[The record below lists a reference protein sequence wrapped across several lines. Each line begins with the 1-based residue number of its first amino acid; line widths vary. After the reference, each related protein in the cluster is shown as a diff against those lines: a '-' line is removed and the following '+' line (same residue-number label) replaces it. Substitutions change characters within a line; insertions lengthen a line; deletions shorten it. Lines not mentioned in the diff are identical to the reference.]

1 MHTTMPVIMK
11 SKANQTIIIVDEEEL
26 PIIIDEDGQASADT
40 IAISDDEGDNFKMLE
55 PLNGPTP
62 KSRSNSKARRALPF
76 SIPSERRNRVIA
88 D

>member
-26 PIIIDEDGQASADT
+26 PIIIDEDGQASAET

-62 KSRSNSKARRALPF
+62 
-76 SIPSERRNRVIA
+76 
-88 D
+88 